1 MEKAELMK
9 VGAQGYIH
17 DLACKIADS
26 LKAGDMEEERDYN
39 RGLHTTIRAYLE
51 AGILTEAE
59 ATQPVCEAYRES
71 FSQTEEPKVNTAGRD
86 ELFSSM
92 RKIALDDVYS
102 TCEKAAKART
112 EGKIYWET
120 AARED
125 AKCAIESY
133 VKLGLISRE
142 EGDAQ
147 CVAAYQDYGVTT
159 AEQEAGSRP
168 ADGVQV
174 GRKERAVRK

>member
-9 VGAQGYIH
+9 AGAQDYIH
-17 DLACKIADS
+17 TLACNVATA
-26 LKAGDMEEERDYN
+26 LKGGLMESEKDFN
-39 RGLHTTIRAYLE
+39 QVLHFTIRGYLE

-59 ATQPVCEAYRES
+59 ATQPICEAYQES
-71 FSQTEEPKVNTAGRD
+71 FGKAEEPKTASAGRD
-86 ELFSSM
+86 ELLSSM

-133 VKLGLISRE
+133 VKLGLLSRE

-147 CVAAYQDYGVTT
+147 CVAAYQDYGVIT
-159 AEQEAGSRP
+159 AEQGKSDPRP
-168 ADGVQV
+168 ADGVQA
-174 GRKERAVRK
+174 GR

>member
-59 ATQPVCEAYRES
+59 ATQPICEAYRES
-71 FSQTEEPKVNTAGRD
+71 FGQAEESKVNTAGRD

-92 RKIALDDVYS
+92 RKIALGDLHGIY
-102 TCEKAAKART
+102 EEAAKAKVNRQDLT
-112 EGKIYWET
+112 EVDRIAKAAIT
-120 AARED
+120 AQA
-125 AKCAIESY
+125 Y
-133 VKLGLISRE
+133 VKLGLITE
-142 EGDAQ
+142 EDRHNQ
-147 CVAAYQDYGVTT
+147 YVSAYKVDYGIDV
-159 AEQEAGSRP
+159 E
-168 ADGVQV
+168 
-174 GRKERAVRK
+174 